1 MSANKRINKVLV
13 KVNRYAITSLISIRI
28 QAYRYLVHEMWK
40 EALILVESTYL
51 LLLLLLHLYL
61 LLRECLPSP

>member
-1 MSANKRINKVLV
+1 MS
-13 KVNRYAITSLISIRI
+13 
-28 QAYRYLVHEMWK
+28 K

-51 LLLLLLHLYL
+51 LLLLHL